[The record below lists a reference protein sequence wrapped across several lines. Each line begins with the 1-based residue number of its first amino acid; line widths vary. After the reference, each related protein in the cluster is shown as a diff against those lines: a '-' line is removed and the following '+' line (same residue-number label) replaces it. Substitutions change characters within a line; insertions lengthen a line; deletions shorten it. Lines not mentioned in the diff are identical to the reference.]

1 MPVPRYDHHRVNT
14 DDFILN
20 GYKVEPKNA
29 PVVKESAGKVASES
43 LAAESKREGGEFAS
57 NRGIRSENDSSES
70 KSAESKSLGSKSSE
84 SKSLGS
90 KGSESKASEPK
101 SSGVKKSTGSSENTQ
116 SHGSRDEQTSSTS
129 GSSAQKHTET
139 KGPHGKNLEG
149 GDWDDSKAKDGLKLA
164 LESEPGSEN
173 DPSRLAEQRFRRQAN
188 PGGTAM
194 DLDTNTKYDALNP
207 EEST

>member
-1 MPVPRYDHHRVNT
+1 MPAPRYDHHRANT
-14 DDFILN
+14 DDFALKGN
-20 GYKVEPKNA
+20 KVEPKNA
-29 PVVKESAGKVASES
+29 PVAKESAGKVASES
-43 LAAESKREGGEFAS
+43 LAAESKHEGGEFAS

-84 SKSLGS
+84 SKTSDS
-90 KGSESKASEPK
+90 K

-116 SHGSRDEQTSSTS
+116 SHSSRDEQTSSTS

-139 KGPHGKNLEG
+139 KGPHGKNLKE